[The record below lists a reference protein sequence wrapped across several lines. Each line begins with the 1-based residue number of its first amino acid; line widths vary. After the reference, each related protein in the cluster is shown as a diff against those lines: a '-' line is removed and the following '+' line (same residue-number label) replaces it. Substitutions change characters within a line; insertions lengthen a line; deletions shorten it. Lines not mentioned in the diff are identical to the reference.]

1 MRQFMTYLA
10 VGVASAAIDIGLMQL
25 LILLEIHYVIAT
37 TAGFAAGLAFN
48 FLLHTNITFKSNYS
62 HGALLRYLTVVVA
75 NYCITLL
82 AVTFFE
88 SWLQMAV
95 LGKIVSLPLVA
106 INGYFL
112 SKKWIYKS
120 SAGQ

>member
-1 MRQFMTYLA
+1 MRQFLIYLA

-25 LILLEIHYVIAT
+25 LIFLKVHYVIAT
-37 TAGFAAGLAFN
+37 TIGFAAGLAFN
-48 FLLHTNITFKSNYS
+48 FILHSNITFKSDYS
-62 HGALLRYLTVVVA
+62 HGVLIRYLTVVFA

-88 SWLQMAV
+88 TWMQMPV
-95 LGKIVSLPLVA
+95 LGKILSLPLVA

-120 SAGQ
+120 PTRL